1 MADSLSLAVFGAFT
15 ATAGYFGKMIV
26 EAYVKWSD
34 RQAERRAGLVEMQS
48 FLLASHSVFKT
59 QINLASD
66 LCEEIERADPTLSSL
81 GYDEILARGF
91 RRNLLSEAQKSQH
104 GLIRAYTEKALL
116 PLNKDM
122 LAWLAKDHFF
132 KNQNDDLGAALRRL
146 EAHLVLW
153 MAKYEFWLPD
163 HPERALVFLA
173 DELDHGVGF
182 PKGIEAM
189 VLKRTGGLGKK
200 RLP

>member
-15 ATAGYFGKMIV
+15 ATAGYFGKLIV

-34 RQAERRAGLVEMQS
+34 RRAERRAALIEMQS
-48 FLLASHSVFKT
+48 YLLASRSVYET
-59 QINLASD
+59 QIKLARH
-66 LCEEIERADPTLSSL
+66 LCRAIEGADPSLSSF

-91 RRNLLSEAQKSQH
+91 KQDLLSEALKNQH

-122 LAWLAKDHFF
+122 LAWLRKDRYF
-132 KNQNDDLGAALRRL
+132 KNQSDELGAALRKL

-163 HPERALVFLA
+163 RPERALVFLA

-189 VLKRTGGLGKK
+189 VLRRTGGLVQE
-200 RLP
+200 R